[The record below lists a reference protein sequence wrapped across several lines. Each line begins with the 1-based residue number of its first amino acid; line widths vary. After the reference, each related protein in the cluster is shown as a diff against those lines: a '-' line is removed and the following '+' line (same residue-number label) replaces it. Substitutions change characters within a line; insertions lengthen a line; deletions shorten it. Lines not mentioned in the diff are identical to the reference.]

1 MATDEERP
9 PLFRTWRGMYS
20 FVIGALVVE
29 IILGTIISWWYR

>member
-1 MATDEERP
+1 MAADDEGP

-29 IILGTIISWWYR
+29 LVILSLISWWYR